1 MGHVT
6 KKRRQCTRAD
16 APQTHAM
23 YQTLPRVRAVEALQV
38 LEHVDLDDVV
48 QAALAHVHVVV
59 VGAVRQGHP
68 VPVAL
73 SLPAAPPSAHP
84 NYAPIGRL
92 ARNLDERTNTLRL
105 YL

>member
-1 MGHVT
+1 
-6 KKRRQCTRAD
+6 
-16 APQTHAM
+16 M

-38 LEHVDLDDVV
+38 LERVDLGDVV

-59 VGAVRQGHP
+59 VGAARQGHL

-73 SLPAAPPSAHP
+73 SLPAAPPSARQ

-92 ARNLDERTNTLRL
+92 ARNFGERTNTLRL
-105 YL
+105 YS